1 MVPPLPHALGPARP
15 RWRRTP
21 WTTLWLMLALLA
33 AAPLA
38 AAPNLRGADDLRGK
52 EVWAMDETR
61 IGTVNGVTGAAP
73 SAVVRILPNPAL
85 GIGTAP
91 FSVPASLLRDAP
103 EGRLV
108 LDMTPWEFEASVVK
122 ARAGAQGKQPGKQ
135 PASPP

>member
-1 MVPPLPHALGPARP
+1 
-15 RWRRTP
+15 
-21 WTTLWLMLALLA
+21 MLALLVA
-33 AAPLA
+33 TPLA

-61 IGTVNGVTGAAP
+61 IGTVNAVTGTAP

-122 ARAGAQGKQPGKQ
+122 ARGGSQAKPQASPLASPLANPRANPLARP
-135 PASPP
+135 PASSR